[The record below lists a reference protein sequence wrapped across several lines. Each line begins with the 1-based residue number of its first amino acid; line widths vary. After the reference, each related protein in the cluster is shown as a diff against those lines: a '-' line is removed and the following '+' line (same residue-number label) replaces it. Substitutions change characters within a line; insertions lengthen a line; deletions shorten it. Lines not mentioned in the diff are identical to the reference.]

1 MADMTPETDT
11 AKEPGAAGVP
21 PIPAQSAAPRPGDTP
36 AAALSFPSSS
46 VPAATQPASAASGT
60 ANSIGT
66 PVLRV
71 ARAQGTAPGAGAPKP
86 KGKPKGMPPIPQI
99 KIEDPAWWRMGGVP
113 FLVLALAAAAADL
126 SMPRDGC
133 LGLGAGIGA
142 ACLLAS
148 VVMLRKDLLAGER
161 IFMLALAAVSFLALA
176 CSGSVLN
183 YVTALF
189 LPLILFLCPVPQNP
203 SAPDVRYRNWWS
215 FWVARRPKGSSGGI
229 VSGIR
234 GCFPLFICLLAG
246 AACFILF
253 LTIFA
258 SGNPVVERIWNTIVD
273 AWNDLVKYLNISWD
287 FALHAL
293 YWAIGIILFG
303 LYTVR
308 RPRAICKAPAPAPV
322 AEPGRTLLPFLPF
335 FVLLGINL
343 AFGIATYTDIAYL
356 WFGLVPE
363 GVSQT
368 QYLHEGAVS
377 ITWASA
383 LAALVLVFF
392 FRRKGS
398 VRHSVFP
405 KMLGYALA
413 LQTFLLAVSVYMR
426 LYWQISD
433 YGFTVKRL
441 CAAEAMLLGLVGLVT
456 LVCYMACSG
465 SFRKW
470 ARRCLGSVMLLLLAF
485 CICSPARL
493 AGSLNLRYIGSH
505 PKWKFTPSDFA
516 HGKFVVGEN
525 LAFAEYV
532 YNTHCQD
539 KGNDGRDS
547 RMIDSSYDSCSF
559 FGESVRQAASRV
571 ALRAQSA
578 TWLTWTLGLQ
588 QDVPAAERIL
598 GRPIK
603 LHLVEEEEPGDTT
616 AAPATDF

>member
-1 MADMTPETDT
+1 MADTTPETDPG
-11 AKEPGAAGVP
+11 KEPGAEGLP
-21 PIPAQSAAPRPGDTP
+21 PIPAQQAALQPAEPRPADTPGAASPSPATPEAAMPEAKTP
-36 AAALSFPSSS
+36 AAKR
-46 VPAATQPASAASGT
+46 
-60 ANSIGT
+60 T
-66 PVLRV
+66 PVLLVPHALRTV
-71 ARAQGTAPGAGAPKP
+71 PGAGAPPP
-86 KGKPKGMPPIPQI
+86 KKMPPIPPL
-99 KIEDPAWWRMGGVP
+99 KIEDPVWWRMGGVP

-126 SMPRDGC
+126 CMPREGYV
-133 LGLGAGIGA
+133 GLGAGIGL

-161 IFMLALAAVSFLALA
+161 LFLLTLAVVSFLALA

-183 YVTALF
+183 CIVALF
-189 LPLILFLCPVPQNP
+189 LPLILFLCPVPQDTP
-203 SAPDVRYRNWWS
+203 APGVRYRSWWS
-215 FWVARRPKGSSGGI
+215 FWVARRPKNSSGGI

-258 SGNPVVERIWNTIVD
+258 SGNPLVEQIWNTIVD
-273 AWNDLVKYLNISWD
+273 AWNNLVKYLNISWD

-303 LYTVR
+303 LYTLR
-308 RPRAICKAPAPAPV
+308 RPRAESKAPAPEPTV
-322 AEPGRTLLPFLPF
+322 EPGRTILPFLPF

-377 ITWASA
+377 ITWASF

-398 VRHSVFP
+398 VRHTVLP

-413 LQTFLLAVSVYMR
+413 IQTFLLAVSVYMR

-465 SFRKW
+465 NFRKW
-470 ARRCLGSVMLLLLAF
+470 ARVCLGSVVLLLLAF
-485 CICSPARL
+485 CICSPSRL
-493 AGSLNLRYIGSH
+493 AGSLNLRYLGSH
-505 PKWKFTPSDFA
+505 PKWKFTPADFVP
-516 HGKFVVGEN
+516 GRFSVEEN

-539 KGNDGRDS
+539 KAKEGSDLQMVDGRYYS
-547 RMIDSSYDSCSF
+547 NSF
-559 FGESVRQAASRV
+559 FAERVRQAASRV
-571 ALRAQSA
+571 EWRAQSA

-588 QDVPAAERIL
+588 QDIPAAERIL

-603 LHLVEEEEPGDTT
+603 LPFVGEEEHGDTT
-616 AAPATDF
+616 PPPAADL